1 MDQEQ
6 TPPRSSGH
14 SIEQVHKV
22 IRLARTQQKQ
32 RASLRIEEA
41 QIKSV
46 NIGCYQVFYLLENCD
61 FWSWYEGRPWHM
73 ATGTAP
79 DAEMCPGDDPR
90 RGLSC

>member
-14 SIEQVHKV
+14 SIDQEVHKA

-32 RASLRIEEA
+32 RASLRIEET
-41 QIKSV
+41 QITSV

-61 FWSWYEGRPWHM
+61 F
-73 ATGTAP
+73 
-79 DAEMCPGDDPR
+79 
-90 RGLSC
+90 